1 MKQSGKIW
9 KVAVYYDTSKPG
21 LGGHLTHLAFKG
33 LPRTEI
39 VALVDSNLEGI
50 EARRESVGAAK
61 HYGSLSALLD
71 AESIDILVVCS
82 RLPGEHA
89 EPLAAAMERGIHVY
103 CEKPLAASLRE
114 VDGIVDQ
121 AARMGLRI
129 AVAHLGRYAQVF
141 QEAKRMIEA
150 GEIGR
155 VLSFYGRGKEDH
167 RGGGE
172 DMLVLGTHILDL
184 ACYFFGKPLRVSA
197 DISHEGKPIKA
208 GECLETA
215 EPIGPVAGDEVWSS
229 YQFAGGVRGWFESRR
244 GLSERGVRMGITIV
258 GTTGTLAVR
267 FDDERK
273 LRLCRSPFPPEDEAL
288 FEDVPLPEDEGI
300 PGAEPLDCGEYQG
313 FRLYFLHN
321 NRRAA
326 WDLIC
331 ALEEGREPLACARD
345 AQTVLE
351 MIYGA
356 YASALSGR
364 RVDLP
369 LCERR
374 HPLEILS

>member
-1 MKQSGKIW
+1 MTQLGKIW
-9 KVAVYYDTSKPG
+9 RVAVYYDTSKPG

-50 EARRESVGAAK
+50 EARRESVGAAR
-61 HYGSLSALLD
+61 HHADLSALLNSE
-71 AESIDILVVCS
+71 AIDILVVCS

-89 EPLAAAMERGIHVY
+89 EPLAAAIARGIHVY
-103 CEKPLAASLRE
+103 CEKPLTAGLQE
-114 VDGIVDQ
+114 VDHIVDE
-121 AARMGLRI
+121 AALRGIRI
-129 AVAHLGRYAQVF
+129 AVAHLGRYAEVF
-141 QEAKRMIEA
+141 QMAKRMIEA

-184 ACYFFGKPLRVSA
+184 ACYFFGKPLHVSA
-197 DISHEGKPIKA
+197 DITYEGKPIKA

-215 EPIGPVAGDEVWSS
+215 EPIGPVAGDEVWCS
-229 YQFAGGVRGWFESRR
+229 YQFPNGVRGWFESRR
-244 GLSERGVRMGITIV
+244 GMSERGVRMGVTIV

-288 FEDVPLPEDEGI
+288 FEDVTLSDEAEI
-300 PGAEPLDCGEYQG
+300 PGADPLACGEYQG
-313 FRLYFLHN
+313 FHLYFLRN

-331 ALEEGREPLACARD
+331 ALEEGREPLSSAQD

-364 RVDLP
+364 RVDFP
-369 LCERR
+369 LCERQ
-374 HPLEILS
+374 HPLEIES